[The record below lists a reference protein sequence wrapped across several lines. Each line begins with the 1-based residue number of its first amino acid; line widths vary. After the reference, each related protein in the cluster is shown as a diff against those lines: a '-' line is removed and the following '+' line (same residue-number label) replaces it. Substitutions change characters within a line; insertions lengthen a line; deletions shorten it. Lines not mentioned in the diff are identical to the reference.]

1 MKFCRRRGLRKFLK
15 PKGWDNL
22 LRYSAEAVTCTL
34 CAQVTAINQT
44 ISCSFKYLPTTFE
57 KSLILRI

>member
-1 MKFCRRRGLRKFLK
+1 MRKFLK

-34 CAQVTAINQT
+34 NQT